1 MKAMPKVV
9 KYTYG
14 NLQMNLKSCFKDIHF
29 KVVQDS
35 CSKSRILFRDCKTCY
50 KSLLWLQFVQ
60 IVLDNVYLPCK
71 HFKTSQQRHYLVPL

>member
-1 MKAMPKVV
+1 MPKVV

-29 KVVQDS
+29 KVVQ
-35 CSKSRILFRDCKTCY
+35 SRILFRDCKTCC

-60 IVLDNVYLPCK
+60 IVLDNVHLPCK
-71 HFKTSQQRHYLVPL
+71 HFTTSQQRHCLVPL